1 MIRIER
7 YKWMLGMFFLAVEK
21 ASVSKVL
28 VEQLV
33 ECSPQQTPLHLLRD
47 LVIQD
52 GFQPKFVQ
60 R

>member
-1 MIRIER
+1 
-7 YKWMLGMFFLAVEK
+7 MFFLAVEK